1 MNEPPNFP
9 AHHRETDG
17 EWQSLPAHLFGVAKL
32 AAGFADK
39 FGLRHQGEL
48 IGLLHDLGKYS
59 KAFRA
64 YILSATEHLNPD
76 EDEEWVDAAALKG
89 KVDHSSAGAQF
100 IWQSVGWLDDKR
112 AFAGQV
118 LALCIASHHSG
129 LIDCVDT
136 DGEDRFSQRMSKAA
150 EKTHLAEATQAADPE
165 VLDRAR
171 ALLSDRSLVDGLWL
185 MFGKI
190 KQFNQAPH
198 ATSTRVLLQQVG
210 LSVRMLFSCLIDADR
225 LDTANFEHRR
235 NMPRTDYPGWQILV
249 DRLERHLSAFTPS
262 AEGVNQQRALVSQA
276 CLEAASRPGG
286 IYTLTVPTGGGKTLA
301 SLRFALH
308 HARQRSLDR
317 VFYIVPYTSIID
329 QNARDVR
336 EILEPDEAGE
346 RNRIVLEHHSNLT
359 RDQQTW
365 REKVL
370 TEDWDSPIVF
380 TTMVQ
385 LLEALFGAGTRGA
398 RRMHQLANAVVI
410 FDEIQA
416 LPVKCVHLF
425 NNAVNYLALCC
436 NSTMVLCTATQPLL
450 HRVDPKR
457 GALRL
462 APNHELV
469 SDVPRLFNALR
480 RVEVLDARRRE
491 GWSFVDVADLAVREL
506 HRAGS
511 CLVVVNTK
519 EAARQLY
526 RLCAAHVPEGAL
538 FHLSTHMC
546 PAHRK
551 HRLGKKGD
559 RNDRSIIG
567 RLESGLPVLCVSTQ
581 LIEAG
586 VDVDFGAVV
595 RSLAGLDSIAQA
607 AGRCNRHGRRDLG
620 QVHVVNLVEERLAGL
635 HDIAKGQEVAVRVLD
650 DYRSEPDRF
659 AAGLLGPDALD
670 AHYTFYFF
678 TRKDEMHYPV
688 GKDARAG
695 GTDSLLTQLST
706 NELSVNALRRS
717 GHDPLAPLHQAF
729 MSAAKAFKAID
740 APTEAIVVPY
750 GAEGRSLIADLH
762 AAYDLSTQGELF
774 RRAQQFS
781 VNVFPH
787 EFRKLTESGA
797 AFAAGDEQAQ
807 IYCLRE
813 THYSDAFGLS
823 TDIVGMMDNLNG

>member
-1 MNEPPNFP
+1 MTEPPSFP
-9 AHHRETDG
+9 AHHRKSDG
-17 EWQSLPAHLFGVAKL
+17 AWQALPAHLFGVARL
-32 AAGFADK
+32 AATFADK
-39 FGLRHQGEL
+39 VGLQRQGEL
-48 IGLLHDLGKYS
+48 LGLLHDLGKYS
-59 KAFRA
+59 QAFRA

-100 IWQSVGWLDDKR
+100 VWQGMGALDEKR
-112 AFAGQV
+112 AFAAQV
-118 LALCIASHHSG
+118 MALCIASHHSG
-129 LIDCVDT
+129 LIDCIDT
-136 DGEDRFSQRMSKAA
+136 DGEDQFSRRIRKAT
-150 EKTHLAEATQAADPE
+150 EKTHLTEAAQVADTE
-165 VLDRAR
+165 VLARAR
-171 ALLSDRSLVDGLWL
+171 ALLSDESLVEGLWL
-185 MFGKI
+185 SFSKL
-190 KQFNQAPH
+190 KQFNQAPRT
-198 ATSTRVLLQQVG
+198 TSTRVLLQQVG

-235 NMPRTDYPGWQILV
+235 EMPRADYPSWPVLV
-249 DRLERHLSAFTPS
+249 GRLERHLATFPASADS
-262 AEGVNQQRALVSQA
+262 VNQQRALVSQA
-276 CLEAASRPGG
+276 CFEAASRPGG

-308 HARQRSLDR
+308 HAQRRGLDR

-329 QNARDVR
+329 QNAREVR
-336 EILEPDEAGE
+336 SLLETDGAGE
-346 RNRIVLEHHSNLT
+346 RGRIVLEHHSNLT

-365 REKVL
+365 REKML

-385 LLEALFGAGTRGA
+385 FLEALFGAGTRGA

-416 LPVKCVHLF
+416 LPIKCVHLF
-425 NNAVNYLALCC
+425 NNAVNYLELCC

-469 SDVPRLFNALR
+469 SDVPELFNALR
-480 RVEVLDARRRE
+480 RVEVLDARRPG
-491 GWSFVDVADLAVREL
+491 GWSFVNVADLAVREL

-511 CLVVVNTK
+511 CLVIVNTK
-519 EAARQLY
+519 EAAKQIH
-526 RLCAAHVPEGAL
+526 RLCSAHTPEGVL
-538 FHLSTHMC
+538 FQLSTHMC

-551 HRLGKKGD
+551 RKLGKKGEED
-559 RNDRSIIG
+559 DRSIIG
-567 RLESGLPVLCVSTQ
+567 RLELGLPVLCISTQ

-595 RSLAGLDSIAQA
+595 RSLSGLDSIAQA

-620 QVHVVNLVEERLAGL
+620 QVHIVNLDEERLAGL
-635 HDIAKGQEVAVRVLD
+635 HDIAEGQRVAERVLD
-650 DYRSEPDRF
+650 DYRAEPGRF
-659 AAGLLGPDALD
+659 AAGLLGPDALA
-670 AHYTFYFF
+670 AHYNFYFF
-678 TRKDEMHYPV
+678 KRKDEMTYPV

-695 GTDSLLTQLST
+695 GTDNLLTQLST
-706 NELSVNALRRS
+706 NELGVNALRR
-717 GHDPLAPLHQAF
+717 GGGVPLAPLHHAF

-750 GAEGRSLIADLH
+750 TAEGRSLISDLH

-774 RRAQQFS
+774 RKAQQFS
-781 VNVFPH
+781 VNVFPQ
-787 EFRKLTESGA
+787 EFQKLLRSGA
-797 AFAAGDEQAQ
+797 TRAVGDEQAR

-813 THYSDAFGLS
+813 PYYSDAFGLS
-823 TDIVGMMDNLNG
+823 TEVVANMENQVV